1 MQILV
6 IAPGKKQTFACR
18 RLLIWQI
25 VNTSRGPQYCCSP
38 VLKSRFSC
46 LLINWIQHFRR
57 PFWPY
62 SFMNRISILFYYYL
76 CFFFIFTCPNAKSDK
91 NKFGIATKESF
102 FNSKESLIV
111 NIYCRN
117 TCPYCYHYSLCCN
130 FNLDVGSVL
139 QSSPFLKLLMKK
151 LVTLCEPSTCY
162 DDFKRT

>member
-1 MQILV
+1 MLV
-6 IAPGKKQTFACR
+6 RAVQVMNNKEAKTFTEDVNEDSWY
-18 RLLIWQI
+18 LLAQRTGCL
-25 VNTSRGPQYCCSP
+25 NT
-38 VLKSRFSC
+38 
-46 LLINWIQHFRR
+46 N
-57 PFWPY
+57 
-62 SFMNRISILFYYYL
+62 
-76 CFFFIFTCPNAKSDK
+76 T
-91 NKFGIATKESF
+91 IATKESF

-162 DDFKRT
+162 DDLKRT